1 MTKPNTPADRSV
13 LAVGYIPL
21 DIVSYQ
27 QRVWHAAGGTAGN
40 VAAILAFLGWK
51 ASVAAELGDDHAGK
65 RLRRDLQKA
74 NVSVE
79 HVRLGADRETPRLVH
94 RITERGHH
102 YRFRCPSCARSFPM
116 SRPLRRDRATE
127 LSEELPVPSV
137 FFVDRLNAGTL
148 LLAEHFHQ
156 KGSTI
161 VFEPSRPARA
171 DLTQRMVA
179 IAALVK
185 AAADRVSDESLF
197 SSPPSGQVQVLT
209 DGSNGARYRV
219 GDRPWHSSPAFAYP
233 VIDAG
238 GAGDWT
244 TAGLVH
250 SIDLTERTK
259 VGDVGDGLRWA
270 QALAAVSCGAP
281 GARGLAR
288 QQTAETV
295 LRAATFLQQ
304 RQPNDYK
311 AADSTWADA
320 PEIDAACRW
329 CLLPSPSAH
338 KARRGGGTS
347 ERTAGRSLDDG
358 AAVS

>member
-1 MTKPNTPADRSV
+1 M
-13 LAVGYIPL
+13 
-21 DIVSYQ
+21 
-27 QRVWHAAGGTAGN
+27 
-40 VAAILAFLGWK
+40 
-51 ASVAAELGDDHAGK
+51 
-65 RLRRDLQKA
+65 
-74 NVSVE
+74 
-79 HVRLGADRETPRLVH
+79 
-94 RITERGHH
+94 
-102 YRFRCPSCARSFPM
+102 
-116 SRPLRRDRATE
+116 
-127 LSEELPVPSV
+127 
-137 FFVDRLNAGTL
+137 
-148 LLAEHFHQ
+148 
-156 KGSTI
+156 GSTI

-185 AAADRVSDESLF
+185 AAADCVFDDSLF
-197 SSPPSGQVQVLT
+197 SSPPNGQVQVIT
-209 DGSNGARYRV
+209 DGANGARYRV
-219 GDRPWHSSPAFAYP
+219 GDRPWHRSPAFAYP

-244 TAGLVH
+244 TAALVH
-250 SIDLTERTK
+250 SIDLTDKTK

-311 AADSTWADA
+311 AADSIWADA

-329 CLLPSPSAH
+329 CLLPSPSTQE
-338 KARRGGGTS
+338 ARSGYGT
-347 ERTAGRSLDDG
+347 TAGTASG
-358 AAVS
+358 SH